1 MSNNAVWGA
10 NVEELHA
17 TAGAFAAAAQQLITV
32 AGRTTLALQSDLT
45 WNGPDGERMR
55 ARWRDES
62 LPAMATVAGRLRE
75 AGLHLVR
82 EAEQQLA
89 VSTDGVAGSGSAVA
103 GAAPS
108 AAGGTAGAS
117 GSTASAAPVDWE
129 ERLGSIRDVLV
140 ALPGQAMLGR
150 VLSELPRGGDDW
162 LELSG
167 AISRAEKGL
176 SGFASVGMT
185 GLDVYST
192 VADAHGL
199 VSAVE
204 NGDVASGIEHGVP
217 LAFKAMGPQ
226 VDMTLGTAWSAGTMI
241 GGAINDSMEGTRYG
255 DIVRD
260 MSEGAF
266 DENGAWGMLQ
276 VPGILGMAAYE
287 YLTEDR
293 PPTP

>member
-10 NVEELHA
+10 DVEELHA

-32 AGRTTLALQSDLT
+32 AGRTTLALQSNLT

-55 ARWRDES
+55 ASWRDES
-62 LPAMATVAGRLRE
+62 LPAMATVAGQLRE

-89 VSTDGVAGSGSAVA
+89 VSTDGAAGSGGTTGPAVPSGAGSA
-103 GAAPS
+103 
-108 AAGGTAGAS
+108 AGAS
-117 GSTASAAPVDWE
+117 GSAAAPTDWAA
-129 ERLGSIRDVLV
+129 RLAGIRDVLV

-162 LELSG
+162 LEISG
-167 AISRAEKGL
+167 AIARAENGL
-176 SGFASVGMT
+176 TGFERVGMT
-185 GLDVYST
+185 GLDVYAT

-204 NGDVASGIEHGVP
+204 DGDVAGAIEHGVP
-217 LAFKAMGPQ
+217 LAFKAMGPE
-226 VDMTLGTAWSAGTMI
+226 VDMTLGTAWSAGTMA
-241 GGAINDSMEGTRYG
+241 GGAIYDSMQGTRYG

-266 DENGAWGMLQ
+266 EENGAWGMLQ
-276 VPGILGMAAYE
+276 VPGILGMSAYE
-287 YLTEDR
+287 YFTEDR

>member
-1 MSNNAVWGA
+1 MSNNALWGA
-10 NVEELHA
+10 DVEQLHA
-17 TAGAFAAAAQQLITV
+17 TAVTFAAAAQQLIIV

-45 WNGPDGERMR
+45 WNGPDGERLR
-55 ARWRDES
+55 ARWRDEA
-62 LPAMATVAGRLRE
+62 LPAVATVAGQLRE

-82 EAEQQLA
+82 EADQQLA
-89 VSTDGVAGSGSAVA
+89 VSTDGVVGSAGPA
-103 GAAPS
+103 GAPPAAGAPHGASRS
-108 AAGGTAGAS
+108 AAATAPA
-117 GSTASAAPVDWE
+117 DWAT
-129 ERLGSIRDVLV
+129 RLEGIRDVLV

-167 AISRAEKGL
+167 AISRAEKIG
-176 SGFASVGMT
+176 GFASIGMA

-192 VADAHGL
+192 VVDADGL
-199 VSAVE
+199 VAAIE
-204 NGDVASGIEHGVP
+204 DGDVAGGIEHGVP

-293 PPTP
+293 PPAP

>member
-10 NVEELHA
+10 DVEELHA

-55 ARWRDES
+55 ARWREKL
-62 LPAMATVAGRLRE
+62 LPAVATVAGRLRE

-89 VSTDGVAGSGSAVA
+89 VSADGAGGSGSAVA
-103 GAAPS
+103 DAAPS
-108 AAGGTAGAS
+108 AAGGAAGAS

-129 ERLGSIRDVLV
+129 ERLSSIRDVLV

-150 VLSELPRGGDDW
+150 VLSELPRHGDDW
-162 LELSG
+162 LELG
-167 AISRAEKGL
+167 DAISRAEKVGGL
-176 SGFASVGMT
+176 ASVGMA

-204 NGDVASGIEHGVP
+204 DGDVASGIEHGVP

-226 VDMTLGTAWSAGTMI
+226 VDMTLGTAWSAGTI
-241 GGAINDSMEGTRYG
+241 VGGAINDSMEGTRYG